1 MIEGESSG
9 DGLPPNDLN
18 GEQIKQYMKKQKIS
32 HMVLNQNE
40 KATHIT
46 PAWITNRDLQTIP
59 DGSYYYDWDS
69 TYDKGLDSGKIYGLP
84 FPKPSVAAVRW
95 DYSQTE
101 NAIRRSDHERRTF
114 SSWHRPPTTEPGVP
128 RLVDPNYTHIAGPPY
143 LQHHDNMFG
152 AWEDEVPPVEM
163 PAMGQP
169 WWTGATQN
177 PRTWFGD
184 PKTWF

>member
-46 PAWITNRDLQTIP
+46 PAWITNKDLQTIP

-69 TYDKGLDSGKIYGLP
+69 TYDKGLDEIGWSGRVLDSGKIYGLP
-84 FPKPSVAAVRW
+84 FPEPSVARHAMA
-95 DYSQTE
+95 TG
-101 NAIRRSDHERRTF
+101 RRYEHERRTF
-114 SSWHRPPTTEPGVP
+114 SSWYANPTTEQGVP

-163 PAMGQP
+163 PVVHRES
-169 WWTGATQN
+169 WWTGATRN
-177 PRTWFGD
+177 